1 MFAIL
6 GRTYETNLTCCLWNA
21 LIVYPELAALSTPN
35 IVFSAKYPIFA
46 PRPVQIIFL
55 TTCASKIIQFDFSDD
70 MRVRKI
76 PRLSRNRAEMCIRDS
91 LKTFTG
97 WTAEI
102 IQHEIDH
109 CEGIV
114 I

>member
-46 PRPVQIIFL
+46 PRTAQIIFL
-55 TTCASKIIQFDFSDD
+55 TTCASEKYRGSAAIARRHQFA
-70 MRVRKI
+70 
-76 PRLSRNRAEMCIRDS
+76 N
-91 LKTFTG
+91 
-97 WTAEI
+97 W
-102 IQHEIDH
+102 
-109 CEGIV
+109 
-114 I
+114 

>member
-46 PRPVQIIFL
+46 PHAAQIIFL

-70 MRVRKI
+70 MRVRKYRGSAAI
-76 PRLSRNRAEMCIRDS
+76 ARRHQFAN
-91 LKTFTG
+91 
-97 WTAEI
+97 W
-102 IQHEIDH
+102 
-109 CEGIV
+109 
-114 I
+114 